1 MRVWVVGRGIPTVKN
16 NMLGS
21 FELEQAK
28 MLSRA
33 GFDVCYFG
41 MNFRS
46 LKDLRFGHSYGRT
59 DSVET
64 AAVNLPLSRFISEE
78 KLKKHITRNFLKAAD
93 RMAERFGM
101 PDVIHVHYPTQFTYA
116 MVAPYKEK
124 GVKIVATEHWS
135 KVQEK
140 KTSKTE
146 TATLTEFCRKCDAMI
161 CVGSNLKNSVLE
173 LTGIQREIHVIPN
186 VVNADFLRTA
196 PKSGEGFG
204 FIAVGRMAPE
214 KQFDKIVKA
223 FASAFGDIPGVTLTI
238 AGNGK
243 EYSKIKETV
252 TETGMTDRISLP
264 GMVPRGELAE
274 LTASSGALVSY
285 SVYET
290 FCVPIIEAWACGKPV
305 IASSVI
311 TVVMD
316 NDDDRLGVKVDCHDT
331 ESLKEAMLDMYK
343 NHSRYDSEWIA
354 GYAKDN
360 FSEESVIG
368 RLTAIYN
375 QICS

>member
-1 MRVWVVGRGIPTVKN
+1 MRVWVVGRGVPSVKN

-21 FELEQAK
+21 FELEQSK

-33 GFDVCYFG
+33 GVDVCYFG

-46 LKDLRFGHSYGRT
+46 LKDLRFGHSYGRIESI
-59 DSVET
+59 DT
-64 AAVNLPLSRFISEE
+64 AAVNIPLSRFISDK
-78 KLKKHITRNFLKAAD
+78 KLAKIITGNFQKAAA
-93 RMAERFGM
+93 RMEERFGM

-140 KTSKTE
+140 KISQAE
-146 TATLTEFCRKCDAMI
+146 TATLTEFCRNCDAMI

-186 VVNADFLRTA
+186 VVNADFLQTA
-196 PKSGEGFG
+196 QKSGEGFG
-204 FIAVGRMAPE
+204 FIAVGRMSPE
-214 KQFDKIVKA
+214 KQFDKVVKA
-223 FASAFGDIPGVTLTI
+223 FAQAFGDIPGVTLTI

-243 EYSKIKETV
+243 EYSKIKQTAD
-252 TETGMTDRISLP
+252 ETGITDRIILP
-264 GMVPRGELAE
+264 GMVPRGELAKM
-274 LTASSGALVSY
+274 LASSGALVSY

-311 TVVMD
+311 TVIMD
-316 NDDDRLGVKVDCHDT
+316 NDDDRLGVKVDCHNT

-375 QICS
+375 QI